1 MSQVNPQRWTL
12 DTCAEKLRESEK
24 ADEIN
29 DLIWD
34 LRGTVFFK
42 LKEMGHFAEDVEG
55 PDAQVCVDIIIGR
68 LMGAL

>member
-1 MSQVNPQRWTL
+1 MSKENPQRWTL
-12 DTCAEKLRESEK
+12 DTCSEKLMESEK

-29 DLIWD
+29 DMIWD

-55 PDAQVCVDIIIGR
+55 PDAQVCVDMVIGR